1 MDTKKNVGLWGYVT
15 RLVSNNPHLIN
26 DKRYFEDLLMESLR
40 TDIHKLEQLPDD
52 HAHDAEMIIRDKKDA
67 ETSVRF
73 KPGKVEAVGDFTRL
87 EQTCPDKRYSLF
99 GNLGLFFKFAMAG
112 METKGL
118 FSFHASALYREQDR
132 RLLLLVGGPGAG
144 KTVFLMAGVPMGY
157 RVLSAEMT
165 HCRIDDD
172 GTVSFYKGAL
182 FDNIRV
188 GNFTVDFPEA
198 IDFFKIKI
206 PQVKD
211 VWAHKIPV
219 DMTPVA
225 TQEDVIVNP
234 NTVVLLPK
242 VEAGRGA
249 PVITPVKN
257 PQVQARYLFQNLS
270 EKIAS
275 SFLFYDAYPVAPFDT
290 PAAAARRHEF
300 VLKLLPHLT
309 EVKNILTGSRECMKG
324 V

>member
-1 MDTKKNVGLWGYVT
+1 MNTIKKVGLWGFVT
-15 RLVSNNPHLIN
+15 RLVSNNPRLIS

-40 TDIHKLEQLPDD
+40 TDIYKIDELPDD
-52 HAHDAEMIIRDKKDA
+52 CEHDAEMIIRDRKDA
-67 ETSVRF
+67 QTAVRF
-73 KPGKVEAVGDFTRL
+73 RPGKLDAVGDFTRL

-112 METKGL
+112 MEAKGL

-144 KTVFLMAGVPMGY
+144 KTVFLLAAVPMGY

-165 HCRIDDD
+165 HCRIEN
-172 GTVSFYKGAL
+172 GKVSFYKGAL

-188 GNFTVDFPEA
+188 GNFVEDFPDA
-198 IDFFKIKI
+198 ADFFKVKI

-225 TQEDVIVNP
+225 TDQDIIVNP
-234 NTVVLLPK
+234 TTVVLLPK

-249 PVITPVKN
+249 PVITPVEN

-275 SFLFYDAYPVAPFDT
+275 SFLLYDTCPVASFDS
-290 PAAAARRHEF
+290 PAGAARRHDF
-300 VLKLLPHLT
+300 VVRLLPHLA
-309 EVKNILTGSRECMKG
+309 EVKNIVTGPRECMKG

>member
-1 MDTKKNVGLWGYVT
+1 METTKKIGLWGFVT
-15 RLVSNNPHLIN
+15 RLVSNNPRLIS
-26 DKRYFEDLLMESLR
+26 DKRYFEDVVMESLR
-40 TDIHKLEQLPDD
+40 TDIYKIEQLSDD
-52 HAHDAEMIIRDKKDA
+52 HEHDAEMIIRDRKDA

-73 KPGKVEAVGDFTRL
+73 KPGKIEAVGDFTRL

-144 KTVFLMAGVPMGY
+144 KTVFLLAGVPMGY

-165 HCRIDDD
+165 HCRIDK
-172 GTVSFYKGAL
+172 GAVSFYKGAL

-188 GNFTVDFPEA
+188 GNFVKDFPEA

-211 VWAHKIPV
+211 VWAHKISV

-225 TQEDVIVNP
+225 TAQDIIVDP
-234 NTVVLLPK
+234 HVVVLLPK
-242 VEAGRGA
+242 VEMGRGD
-249 PVITPVKN
+249 PVITSVEN

-275 SFLFYDAYPVAPFDT
+275 SFLLYDAYPVASFDS
-290 PAAAARRHEF
+290 PAAAARRHDF
-300 VLKLLPHLT
+300 VVKLLPHLA
-309 EVKNILTGSRECMKG
+309 EIKSILTGPRECMKG
-324 V
+324 I

>member
-1 MDTKKNVGLWGYVT
+1 MDTTKNIGLWGFAT
-15 RLVSNNPHLIN
+15 RLVSNNPNLIS
-26 DKRYFEDLLMESLR
+26 DKRYFEDVVMESLR
-40 TDIHKLEQLPDD
+40 TDIYKIEQLPDD
-52 HAHDAEMIIRDKKDA
+52 RPHDAEMVIRDRKNV
-67 ETSVRF
+67 ETSVRC
-73 KPGKVEAVGDFTRL
+73 KPGKIEAVGDFTRL

-144 KTVFLMAGVPMGY
+144 KTVFLLAGVPMGY

-165 HCRIDDD
+165 HCRIDN
-172 GTVSFYKGAL
+172 GVVSFYKGAL

-188 GNFTVDFPEA
+188 GNFVEDFPEA
-198 IDFFKIKI
+198 IDFFKIRI

-211 VWAHKIPV
+211 VWAHKISV

-225 TQEDVIVNP
+225 TNEDVIVDP
-234 NTVVLLPK
+234 HVVVLLPK
-242 VEAGRGA
+242 VEAGRGD
-249 PVITPVKN
+249 PVITAVEN
-257 PQVQARYLFQNLS
+257 PQVQARCLFQNLS

-275 SFLFYDAYPVAPFDT
+275 SFLLYDTCPVASLDS
-290 PAAAARRHEF
+290 PAAATRRYDF
-300 VLKLLPHLT
+300 VVKLLPHLA
-309 EVKNILTGSRECMKG
+309 EVKSILTGPRECMKG
-324 V
+324 I